1 MTVMLSRP
9 PDSLAARTKASVTGR
24 GPAPAATVAA
34 QEIVAPRAAPGSALC
49 RRLATAGTRSAAWN
63 HSQADN
69 HAGSGRDNLNVLAV
83 GAYPSEIVLLCGGT
97 LAKYSLAGHLV
108 AIAALCRVGT
118 RHPEYTQEM
127 AEADAREFQ
136 NAAAVISAS
145 TYDLQLPQFDLRDDY
160 ETKLKVAEIIRQV
173 QPMLIITHDRNEY
186 AHDHRT
192 TNEIVTDSMF
202 MSKQQGIK
210 TGSPAMEQHPDVA
223 FMDTVAGIAFDP
235 EQYVDITK
243 VIEVKRR
250 MMMAFAREIEEFKDN
265 PVVETLELMEITAR
279 YRGIQSGY
287 RYAEAFRWPHR
298 WGFAPGQP
306 MLI

>member
-1 MTVMLSRP
+1 M
-9 PDSLAARTKASVTGR
+9 
-24 GPAPAATVAA
+24 
-34 QEIVAPRAAPGSALC
+34 
-49 RRLATAGTRSAAWN
+49 
-63 HSQADN
+63 
-69 HAGSGRDNLNVLAV
+69 NVLAI
-83 GAYPSEIVLLCGGT
+83 GAYASETVLLCGGT
-97 LAKYSLAGHLV
+97 LAKYWVAGHSV
-108 AIAALCRVGT
+108 AIAGVCRTGT
-118 RHPEYTQEM
+118 RYPEFTPEI
-127 AEADAREFQ
+127 AEANVREFR

-145 TYDLQLPQFDLRDDY
+145 TYDLQLPQFDLCNDY
-160 ETKLKVAEIIRQV
+160 ETKLKVTEIIRQV
-173 QPMLIITHDRNEY
+173 QPTLIITHDRNEY
-186 AHDHRT
+186 SHDHRT

-210 TGSPAMEQHPDVA
+210 TGSPAIEQHPDVA
-223 FMDTVAGIAFDP
+223 FMDTVAGIAFEP

-243 VIEVKRR
+243 VIEIKRR

-298 WGFAPGQP
+298 WGFSPGQP